1 MCRLQCV
8 FFFIFLFSGLQY
20 FDTLMGS
27 PLRASTLGNFTISIP
42 SDSSHLKPE
51 KKNDLINNNNNNNN
65 KEGKREMKEFIGREL
80 SNRIKLVKRGKQPVL
95 CDEVVKEC
103 CDFNHAQFLSRT

>member
-1 MCRLQCV
+1 MCHLRYV

-51 KKNDLINNNNNNNN
+51 KKNDLINNNNNN
-65 KEGKREMKEFIGREL
+65 KEGKRAMKEFIGREL
-80 SNRIKLVKRGKQPVL
+80 SNRIKLVKRGKPTCIVWRSSEGML
-95 CDEVVKEC
+95 R
-103 CDFNHAQFLSRT
+103 F